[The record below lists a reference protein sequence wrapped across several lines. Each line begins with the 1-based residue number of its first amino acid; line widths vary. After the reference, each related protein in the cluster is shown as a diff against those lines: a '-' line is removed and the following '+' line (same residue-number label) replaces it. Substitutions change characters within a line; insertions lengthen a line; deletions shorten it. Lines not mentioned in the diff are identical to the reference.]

1 MPTNPEKPPR
11 RRGRPTRQEEV
22 QHALAQ
28 IGLDP
33 TLIDPLRILASIAAN
48 KSMPPTAR
56 VMACKILL
64 GVRNGDQAED
74 EATAGSGDVAERAIR
89 LMAAARKAH

>member
-1 MPTNPEKPPR
+1 MAR
-11 RRGRPTRQEEV
+11 V
-22 QHALAQ
+22 LAE

-56 VMACKILL
+56 VAACKVLL
-64 GVRNGDQAED
+64 GVRDEDQAED
-74 EATAGSGDVAERAIR
+74 EVAGSNDVAERAIR

>member
-1 MPTNPEKPPR
+1 MPTNIKKSSR
-11 RRGRPTRQEEV
+11 RRGRPTRQEEM
-22 QHALAQ
+22 QRALAE

-33 TLIDPLRILASIAAN
+33 TLINPLRILASIAAN

-56 VMACKILL
+56 VAACKVLL
-64 GVRNGDQAED
+64 GVRDEDPAED
-74 EATAGSGDVAERAIR
+74 SAAAGSDVAERAIK

>member
-1 MPTNPEKPPR
+1 MQR
-11 RRGRPTRQEEV
+11 
-22 QHALAQ
+22 ALAQ

-56 VMACKILL
+56 VAACKVLL
-64 GVRNGDQAED
+64 GVRDEDQAED
-74 EATAGSGDVAERAIR
+74 EVAGGSDVAERAIR

>member
-1 MPTNPEKPPR
+1 MQR
-11 RRGRPTRQEEV
+11 
-22 QHALAQ
+22 ALAQ

-56 VMACKILL
+56 VAACKVLL
-64 GVRNGDQAED
+64 GVRDED
-74 EATAGSGDVAERAIR
+74 PADDSAAGSDVAGRAIQ

>member
-1 MPTNPEKPPR
+1 MQR
-11 RRGRPTRQEEV
+11 
-22 QHALAQ
+22 ALAQ

-48 KSMPPTAR
+48 KNMPPTAR
-56 VMACKILL
+56 VAAAKALL
-64 GVRNGDQAED
+64 GLKDQGPAED
-74 EATAGSGDVAERAIR
+74 QATAGSGDVAERAIR

>member
-1 MPTNPEKPPR
+1 MPTNIKKSSR
-11 RRGRPTRQEEV
+11 RRGRPTRQEEM
-22 QHALAQ
+22 QRALAE

-33 TLIDPLRILASIAAN
+33 TLINPLRILASIAAN

-56 VMACKILL
+56 VAACKVLL
-64 GVRNGDQAED
+64 GVRDEDPAED
-74 EATAGSGDVAERAIR
+74 SVAGSDVAERAIK